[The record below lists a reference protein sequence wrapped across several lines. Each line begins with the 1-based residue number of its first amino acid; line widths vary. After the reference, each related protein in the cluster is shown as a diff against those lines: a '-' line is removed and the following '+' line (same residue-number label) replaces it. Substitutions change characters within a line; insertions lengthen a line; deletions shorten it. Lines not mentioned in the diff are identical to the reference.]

1 MPRPKRPRKVGF
13 LPEVTYFKP
22 QGVPLSH
29 LEEMTLEVDELEAI
43 RLCDL
48 ENLEQVEAAE
58 KMGIS
63 QSTFQRI
70 LKRARKKIAQGLVL
84 GRAIAVKGGEV
95 EMPRGFGFGRGAG
108 PTSQGFR
115 GAGLGRGR
123 MGGPFAAGPG
133 GYCVCVN
140 PECKYE
146 MPHVAGQPC
155 YQQKCPKCGSP
166 MIRRR

>member
-70 LKRARKKIAQGLVL
+70 LKKARKKIAQGLVL
-84 GRAIAVKGGEV
+84 GRAIVVKGGEV
-95 EMPRGFGFGRGAG
+95 KMPRGFGPTSPGLRGAG
-108 PTSQGFR
+108 PG
-115 GAGLGRGR
+115 GGRGR
-123 MGGPFAAGPG
+123 MGGPFRGGPG
-133 GYCVCVN
+133 GTCVCVN

-146 MPHVAGQPC
+146 IPHVAGQPC
-155 YQQKCPKCGSP
+155 YTQRCPKCGSP
-166 MIRRR
+166 MIRKR